1 MECQGLCVEWLV
13 IKRGRPGMGAIG
25 GQREPPYVL
34 LGHRRVRSRRR
45 RVTRRPGGRAIQNKA
60 VPAPAE
66 VRRAVARALQQPV
79 SYPASGAMAERAYQA
94 RPVEGVRPVRLLPVT
109 LTSRLVGV
117 PRPLRLYEAEPPRR
131 CGSGIPLIRDDLLP
145 LIGKQVVDGAPVGI
159 PIHRKWATAAEDSLC
174 RQTAT
179 VTK

>member
-1 MECQGLCVEWLV
+1 MASHQEGKTGDGCDRGT
-13 IKRGRPGMGAIG
+13 KRASVRAARPSA
-25 GQREPPYVL
+25 
-34 LGHRRVRSRRR
+34 VRSRRR

-60 VPAPAE
+60 LPAPAE
-66 VRRAVARALQQPV
+66 VRRAVARALQQPA

-117 PRPLRLYEAEPPRR
+117 PRPLQLYEAEPPRR

-179 VTK
+179 VTR